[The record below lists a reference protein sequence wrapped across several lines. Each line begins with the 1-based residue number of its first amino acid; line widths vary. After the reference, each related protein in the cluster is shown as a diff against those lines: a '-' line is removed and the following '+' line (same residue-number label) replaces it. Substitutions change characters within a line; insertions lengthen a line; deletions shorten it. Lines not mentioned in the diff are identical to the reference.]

1 MGSGSS
7 QRMKH
12 PLFPTVAAMLETVVL
27 SNLLGD
33 QITAVSPHPL
43 IAQYNKS
50 GSHLL
55 RLELNQG
62 QGPSLILKQISPAT
76 DWLMRAT
83 NDTRCRSVTLWEHGL
98 LDQLPPEIDHAMLAC
113 ARDGDNW
120 AILLR
125 DVSADL
131 LPTARFSLA
140 DHELMLAAM
149 AALHAAFWS
158 SPRLADP
165 ELGLCELRDVYTM
178 FAPQTGE
185 REAGGTD
192 EVPQRILEGW
202 ELVKTAVP
210 PDVADT
216 VLTLLHDPA
225 PLCAALDR
233 YPHTLV
239 HGDWRHANQGIS
251 RSHPPQLIL
260 LDWQLAVAA
269 PPGVELGRG
278 LGTNSAL
285 LPVSK
290 EAAIAFYRQ
299 ELARRLG
306 PCFEA
311 AWWEPQLALG
321 LLGGFVQDGW
331 AIVLKATHWHV
342 GAAARAHWQADLAWW
357 AEQVRAGAKWL

>member
-1 MGSGSS
+1 
-7 QRMKH
+7 MKRQ
-12 PLFPTVAAMLETVVL
+12 LFPTVAAMLDTAVL
-27 SNLLGD
+27 SELLGET
-33 QITAVSPHPL
+33 ITAVSPQPL

-50 GSHLL
+50 GSRLL
-55 RLELNQG
+55 RLTLNHG
-62 QGPSLILKQISPAT
+62 QRPSLILKQISPAT

-83 NDTRCRSVTLWEHGL
+83 NDSRCRSVALWEHAL
-98 LDQLPPEIDHAMLAC
+98 LDQLPPEIDHAILAC
-113 ARDGDNW
+113 ARDDHNW

-131 LPTARFSLA
+131 LPTARFNLT
-140 DHELMLAAM
+140 DHEFMLAAM
-149 AALHAAFWS
+149 AALHAAFWQ

-165 ELGLCELRDVYTM
+165 ELGLCGLRDVYTM

-202 ELVKTAVP
+202 ALVPTAVP
-210 PDVADT
+210 ADVADI
-216 VLTLLHDPA
+216 VLTLLHDPT
-225 PLCAALDR
+225 PLCAALGR

-239 HGDWRHANQGIS
+239 HGDWRHANQGLK
-251 RSHPPQLIL
+251 RSQPPQLIL

-290 EAAIAFYRQ
+290 EEAIAFYRQ

-306 PCFEA
+306 PRFDA

-342 GAAARAHWQADLAWW
+342 GADARAHWQADLAWW
-357 AEQVRAGAKWL
+357 AEQVRAGVRWL

>member
-12 PLFPTVAAMLETVVL
+12 LVFPTVAAMLETAVL
-27 SNLLGD
+27 SNLLGER
-33 QITAVSPHPL
+33 ITAVTPHPL

-50 GSHLL
+50 GSRLL
-55 RLELNQG
+55 RLELNHG
-62 QGPSLILKQISPAT
+62 RGPSLILKQISPAT

-83 NDTRCRSVTLWEHGL
+83 HDSRCRSVALWEQGL
-98 LDQLPPEIDHAMLAC
+98 LDQLPPELDHATLAC
-113 ARDGDNW
+113 ARDGDDW

-131 LPTARFSLA
+131 LPYARFSPA
-140 DHELMLAAM
+140 DHEFMLTAM
-149 AALHAAFWS
+149 AALHATFWQ
-158 SPRLADP
+158 SPLLANP
-165 ELGLCELRDVYTM
+165 ELGLCSLRDVYTM

-185 REAGGTD
+185 REAGGAD

-202 ELVKTAVP
+202 ELVKTAVA
-210 PDVADT
+210 PDIAEII
-216 VLTLLHDPA
+216 LTLLDDPT
-225 PLCAALDR
+225 PLCAALSR
-233 YPHTLV
+233 YPQTLI
-239 HGDWRHANQGIS
+239 HGDWRHANQGLT
-251 RSHPPQLIL
+251 RSDPPQLIL
-260 LDWQLAVAA
+260 LDWQLAVTA
-269 PPGVELGRG
+269 PPSVELGRG

-290 EAAIAFYRQ
+290 EAAIASYRR

-306 PCFEA
+306 PCFDE

-321 LLGGFVQDGW
+321 LLGGFLQDGW

-342 GAAARAHWQADLAWW
+342 GADARDHWQADLAWW